1 MAPRLRPPGPPFW
14 RSLARHTHSRND
26 PPLPSSVTRRAEP
39 GAGTWPADVPC
50 CPGEARAPATYES
63 SLGENG
69 KWDHTKLANPVAFRC
84 RHGWSAQ
91 VASSSLVPDNW
102 WPDGVR
108 HGGGTTA
115 TGRER
120 NQPIISFVRHRVIT
134 GKSANLE
141 RALCSLLT
149 EHERGPT
156 VLPFQLQLWNEQA

>member
-1 MAPRLRPPGPPFW
+1 MVAPRLRPPGPPFW

-120 NQPIISFVRHRVIT
+120 NQSIISFVRHRVIAE
-134 GKSANLE
+134 G
-141 RALCSLLT
+141 RPCF
-149 EHERGPT
+149 
-156 VLPFQLQLWNEQA
+156 PFSLQLWNINRPDRRPWTAGSLGGFQEA